1 MEQLVKVTRGGQVT
15 IPAEM
20 RREAGIEIGDYIEVR
35 LEEGRLVLLP
45 KQLIDK
51 DQAWF
56 WTKEWQAA
64 EREAEDD
71 LRAGRVKTF
80 DTLDELIAD
89 LEDDET
95 ED

>member
-20 RREAGIEIGDYIEVR
+20 RRQAGIDVGDYVEMR
-35 LEEGRLVLLP
+35 LEEGHLVLVP
-45 KQLIDK
+45 KQVIDK
-51 DQAWF
+51 DQTWF
-56 WTKEWQAA
+56 WTEEWQAT

-71 LRAGRVKTF
+71 LRAGQVKEF

-89 LEDDET
+89 LDADET